1 MHRKMVDK
9 SIQRESDES
18 LRNTFEQFFK
28 DYYSCL
34 YYYALR
40 YIPDEEVCK
49 DLVSDSFHHLWEN
62 IDTFRPDTALTY
74 MYTHVRYLC
83 IDYIRHSNMAEAHIP
98 SYLTMLREW
107 NDDDR
112 HESEERILTIMHLI
126 EEMPENTRF
135 VMEQCYLHKKKY
147 CEVAEM
153 MGVTESAV
161 RKHIMKGLNLIRTHF
176 SVKYKK
182 GGG

>member
-1 MHRKMVDK
+1 MADK
-9 SIQRESDES
+9 KRQTESEEALKDA
-18 LRNTFEQFFK
+18 FEQFFK
-28 DYYSCL
+28 ESYSLL

-40 YIPDEEVCK
+40 YIADEEVCR
-49 DLVSDSFHHLWEN
+49 DVVSDSFHFLWEHRE
-62 IDTFRPDTALTY
+62 TFRADTALTY

-83 IDYIRHSNMAEAHIP
+83 IDYIRHAGMKEAHIP
-98 SYLTMLREW
+98 SYLAMLREW

-112 HESEERILTIMHLI
+112 RESEERIRAIMRLI

-147 CEVAEM
+147 REVAEM
-153 MGVTESAV
+153 MGLTESAV
-161 RKHIMKGLNLIRTHF
+161 RKHIMKGLNLIRAHF